1 MFTRPLIAIGAMMVS
16 GAIASAQEPPG
27 AWPTGPVT
35 LIVPFA
41 AGVPVDVASRLLTPR
56 IGQILG
62 QQVIIENVGG
72 LDQGER
78 DAD

>member
-1 MFTRPLIAIGAMMVS
+1 MFKQPLIAIGVMMVS
-16 GAIASAQEPPG
+16 GAIASAEEPPG
-27 AWPTGPVT
+27 AWPTRPFT

-41 AGVPVDVASRLLTPR
+41 AGRPVDVASRLLTPR

-62 QQVIIENVGG
+62 QQVIIENVDGP
-72 LDQGER
+72 DQGER